1 MNKKKVII
9 TVSVIATAI
18 IVYLVIYFVDVFR
31 IMGRTTSFRAD
42 YEVYSTVEE
51 LVDAVDFVYEGTV
64 TGYHYEVLDMRTG
77 YKFKKKTEK
86 DLRYAELCTIYEID
100 VKEKYKGEPLD
111 KTTIMLEGGRQG
123 DSDFIQAI
131 LAKNAGLDE
140 LQRGNDAMTVGET
153 YMFMVCGN
161 TSIPNYIINPEQYKY
176 EQSDNYYNIIKEYMN
191 SEAYTN
197 PPKVPTEY
205 VETKMLTTPEEIV
218 AASDKVFEGEISG
231 MCFEVR
237 NSKLVMY
244 YAVRIRTKYKGEL
257 SETLDYIYIE
267 GVSDDYKIN
276 EQYRILNREGI
287 TKRIVF
293 KDMIMLEK
301 GKTYIFAVEA
311 VSDEWGL
318 KWYSKATNPAQ
329 FAFCS
334 DNSNAP
340 GGVDYKMMKEYLE
353 K

>member
-31 IMGRTTSFRAD
+31 IMGRTTSFMAD
-42 YEVYSTVEE
+42 YEAYSTVEE

-77 YKFKKKTEK
+77 YKFKKKTEE

-153 YMFMVCGN
+153 YLFLVLGD
-161 TSIPNYIINPEQYKY
+161 TFAPDYIINPEQYKY

-205 VETKMLTTPEEIV
+205 VETKMLSTPEEIV
-218 AASDKVFEGEISG
+218 AASDKVFEGKVNKIYFSI
-231 MCFEVR
+231 R
-237 NSKLVMY
+237 DSQLVMGY
-244 YAVRIRTKYKGEL
+244 NISVITKYKGEL
-257 SETLDYIYIE
+257 SDAPPYFIRVY
-267 GVSDDYKIN
+267 GVSDDYKVN
-276 EQYRILNREGI
+276 EQYRIINKKGI
-287 TKRIVF
+287 TKRIAF
-293 KDMIMLEK
+293 KDMTVLEK
-301 GKTYIFAVEA
+301 GKTYIFAVDE
-311 VSDEWGL
+311 SDDIDVNI
-318 KWYSKATNPAQ
+318 ATNPAQ

-334 DNSNAP
+334 DDSNAP
-340 GGVDYKMMKEYLE
+340 GGVNYKMMKEYLE